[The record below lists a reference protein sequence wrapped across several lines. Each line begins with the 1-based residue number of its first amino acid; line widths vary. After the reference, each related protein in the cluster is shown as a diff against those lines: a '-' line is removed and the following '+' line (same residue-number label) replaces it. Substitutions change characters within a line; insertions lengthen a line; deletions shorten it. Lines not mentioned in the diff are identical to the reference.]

1 MLVQVLQD
9 SASLR
14 AIKPL
19 RNHLWGTQDRKQP
32 RTFHPCCT
40 SLIAIRS
47 SRQLPELR
55 TENQAGSSPSPQLWQ
70 ALGLL
75 CWSPDSCSSLPR
87 YILNLRKA
95 NQHTSVPA
103 KTIFRAPEACVV
115 PFPQRFPPRSSH
127 PPTYPSHPDTAGPRA
142 PHRPQRSRTMTQH
155 RRAAHPFLPDPA
167 LTGQWGPGDAGR
179 WGSGHGHIPAGLSVA
194 RHSTARPRP
203 PQAALSPRPGPAR
216 PAGRRRGLQTARPP
230 PLRFLHPPLS
240 ARSAP
245 SAGNSSNS
253 SSSSRSPRS
262 TGCFFSDMLGP
273 AARRHWRDGGTAR
286 PPLRLRRSAGRP
298 PLSTAS
304 RRLPRRPH
312 SAPSPA
318 APARPPPA
326 APLHASGEQLRALRV
341 ETLKRHPR
349 CSFRPHPALNARP
362 CGIISLLV
370 SIWVVRIVKTPVLL
384 INVGNLGINV
394 LVHLASHVVWTIK
407 YPSLSIEYKAKS
419 HNKSL

>member
-32 RTFHPCCT
+32 RTFPPCCI

-55 TENQAGSSPSPQLWQ
+55 TENQAGSSPTPQLWQ

-127 PPTYPSHPDTAGPRA
+127 PPPTPPTRTRRGHALRTALSAPARWHSTVGLHIPSCLT
-142 PHRPQRSRTMTQH
+142 RPS
-155 RRAAHPFLPDPA
+155 P
-167 LTGQWGPGDAGR
+167 
-179 WGSGHGHIPAGLSVA
+179 GSGDPGTPGAEAAGTAISPRGSRWHGTAQHGPA
-194 RHSTARPRP
+194 RRRPRS
-203 PQAALSPRPGPAR
+203 LPGPAR

-286 PPLRLRRSAGRP
+286 PALRLRRSAGRP

-312 SAPSPA
+312 SAPPPA

-326 APLHASGEQLRALRV
+326 APLPAWGEQLRALRV

-362 CGIISLLV
+362 RCIISLLV
-370 SIWVVRIVKTPVLL
+370 SIRVVRIVKTSVLL
-384 INVGNLGINV
+384 INIGNLGINV

>member
-32 RTFHPCCT
+32 RTFHPCCI

-127 PPTYPSHPDTAGPRA
+127 PPPTPPTRTRRGHALRTALSA
-142 PHRPQRSRTMTQH
+142 P
-155 RRAAHPFLPDPA
+155 A
-167 LTGQWGPGDAGR
+167 R
-179 WGSGHGHIPAGLSVA
+179 W
-194 RHSTARPRP
+194 HSTAGLHIPSCLTRPSPGSGDPGTPGAEAAGTAISPRGSRWHGTAQHGPARRRPRS
-203 PQAALSPRPGPAR
+203 LPGPAR
-216 PAGRRRGLQTARPP
+216 PGAACWQAARPTDGAAPAAPFP
-230 PLRFLHPPLS
+230 PPAPLGPLGTFSRKLLELVVFLQEPQVHRLLFLRHARPRCPPTLTGWRHSAARTAPAPQRRPPAPQHRLS
-240 ARSAP
+240 APPAPPSQRSSTSGTCETAP
-245 SAGNSSNS
+245 
-253 SSSSRSPRS
+253 RCPPP
-262 TGCFFSDMLGP
+262 CL
-273 AARRHWRDGGTAR
+273 GGTAEG
-286 PPLRLRRSAGRP
+286 SAGQD
-298 PLSTAS
+298 SKTAPAV
-304 RRLPRRPH
+304 LIP
-312 SAPSPA
+312 APS
-318 APARPPPA
+318 RTER
-326 APLHASGEQLRALRV
+326 ASSLYYF
-341 ETLKRHPR
+341 TLG
-349 CSFRPHPALNARP
+349 F
-362 CGIISLLV
+362 
-370 SIWVVRIVKTPVLL
+370 
-384 INVGNLGINV
+384 
-394 LVHLASHVVWTIK
+394 
-407 YPSLSIEYKAKS
+407 Y
-419 HNKSL
+419 